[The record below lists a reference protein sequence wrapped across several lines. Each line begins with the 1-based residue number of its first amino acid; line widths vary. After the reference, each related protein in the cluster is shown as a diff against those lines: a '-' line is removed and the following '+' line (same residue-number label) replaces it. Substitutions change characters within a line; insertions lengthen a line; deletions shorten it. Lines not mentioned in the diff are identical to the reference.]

1 MITQEPQVPTVL
13 GGAKQ
18 KDTAHLV
25 HCISKQLK
33 FV

>member
-1 MITQEPQVPTVL
+1 MITKEPQVPTVL
-13 GGAKQ
+13 GGVKQ

-25 HCISKQLK
+25 HCICKQLK

>member
-13 GGAKQ
+13 GGAKP

-33 FV
+33 LV